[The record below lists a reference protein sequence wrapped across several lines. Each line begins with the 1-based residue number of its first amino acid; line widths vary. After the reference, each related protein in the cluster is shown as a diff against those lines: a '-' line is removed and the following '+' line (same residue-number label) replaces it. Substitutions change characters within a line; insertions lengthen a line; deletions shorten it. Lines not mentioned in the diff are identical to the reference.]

1 MNRKNFLIIPLFL
14 FNFAYV
20 ASEALVDPIV
30 YDRVRYGHKDIFE
43 KITKETINVP
53 DNQGRTFLHHACM
66 SRAFSSLEEYDRNNN
81 EALSRIDV
89 VRFLVKHGA
98 DVNSRD
104 NLGNI
109 PLHYAAS
116 LFDTLLLELI
126 QAGSAI
132 NSRNIYGKIPLHFA
146 IEQKNLSAVKV
157 LTQSGSDLH
166 MQTDKDLDAL
176 GVAYKAL
183 KKTCKTVLRNKKA
196 EKTADART
204 ADLLE
209 KLEKFNKKNVEAA
222 IKIVNYLLEYKEGE
236 PVQPSFFTKLSN
248 YLFGENSNK
257 A

>member
-1 MNRKNFLIIPLFL
+1 MNKRTFFIILL
-14 FNFAYV
+14 LRFNFINA
-20 ASEALVDPIV
+20 ASEERVNPIV
-30 YDRVRYGHKDIFE
+30 YDQVRYGHKDVFE

-81 EALSRIDV
+81 EALLRIDV

-98 DVNSRD
+98 DVNFRD

-176 GVAYKAL
+176 GVAYKVL
-183 KKTCKTVLRNKKA
+183 KKTCKTVLRNKKT

-204 ADLLE
+204 VDLLE
-209 KLEKFNKKNVEAA
+209 KSNKKNVEAA
-222 IKIVNYLLEYKEGE
+222 IKIVNYLLEYNEGE
-236 PVQPSFFTKLSN
+236 PVQSSFFTKLSN
-248 YLFGENSNK
+248 YLFGKNSNK